1 MTGLSQSTR
10 FWMICRK
17 PTGPQSKT
25 EPRARYETRADAV
38 EAAQKVAD
46 QTGKR
51 MLILEPVGEIAPRDK
66 KQGNLL

>member
-1 MTGLSQSTR
+1 MADIAQYAR

-17 PTGPQSKT
+17 PTGPHSKT
-25 EPRARYETRADAV
+25 EPRARYETRADAAK
-38 EAAQKVAD
+38 AAQKVAD

-66 KQGNLL
+66 NQGSLL